1 MSRTRAHTTAIDV
14 QPDDLQRLTAY
25 IDTALEQAQTEGAR
39 TPAVLREII
48 LRPLAKKI
56 ARLDMPRQRQI
67 EVILESFSTFD
78 ATWAKAL
85 AASPD
90 TIGRLLDT
98 LKNESKARIKAP
110 NRSRSGGRAA
120 RTVANKPAAAPVQAL
135 APSAMPADAASPRDD
150 GMADHADLWS
160 QPE

>member
-78 ATWAKAL
+78 AAWAKAL

-120 RTVANKPAAAPVQAL
+120 RNVANKPAAAPIQAL
-135 APSAMPADAASPRDD
+135 APPTMLADAASPRDD